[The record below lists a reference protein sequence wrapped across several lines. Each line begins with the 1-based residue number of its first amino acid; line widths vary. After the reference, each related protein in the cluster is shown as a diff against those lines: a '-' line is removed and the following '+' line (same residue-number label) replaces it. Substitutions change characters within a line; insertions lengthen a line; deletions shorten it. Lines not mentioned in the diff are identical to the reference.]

1 MILRCVREEEGRLEK
16 GGKTNEGAQKRGGGM
31 RRRFSSPYRMPCT
44 ASSSPSSHKSNTAH
58 SSGSA
63 SPLEPSSPERRR
75 GVVED
80 RAESERGATRPCVGR
95 GCSSCCPVRAGRV
108 GQAGARA
115 ARPEDRP
122 GACASPRMV
131 RAGIGAGEGGVVRSP
146 RQDGESRTTREKRV
160 LIIALLPAARTLSSL
175 HPRRAHAR
183 THQSHTHHAPTLAP
197 HDKGAILHKNGT
209 GQATFLHTHT
219 HTPQKHLFSFLPIQL
234 CFPGGQRHAPRRL
247 GRLILGHALV
257 QVPLFA

>member
-31 RRRFSSPYRMPCT
+31 RRRFRSPYRMPCT

-75 GVVED
+75 GVVEE

-175 HPRRAHAR
+175 HPRRTTHAR
-183 THQSHTHHAPTLAP
+183 TRATHTTLPHLHHMTKEPYSIKMVQGKRLSYT
-197 HDKGAILHKNGT
+197 
-209 GQATFLHTHT
+209 HTHT
-219 HTPQKHLFSFLPIQL
+219 HPKNICFHFFPSSSAFRAASATPRAVL
-234 CFPGGQRHAPRRL
+234 A
-247 GRLILGHALV
+247 A
-257 QVPLFA
+257 